1 MTLLKIIL
9 ELRSTRLRLIS
20 GEEVSIPNAIVFTST
35 VINNTYFEERRAS
48 VAVTIPLADFAPK
61 ETANQICNTLKD
73 LEAIFQKPEPIVIF
87 STLTDSKV
95 TLLTR
100 FWVSSSQAIDIS
112 DAMYALHALLPNAE
126 LVIREPVGMA

>member
-1 MTLLKIIL
+1 MSQETPHQISHALKNLEMIIH
-9 ELRSTRLRLIS
+9 
-20 GEEVSIPNAIVFTST
+20 
-35 VINNTYFEERRAS
+35 
-48 VAVTIPLADFAPK
+48 
-61 ETANQICNTLKD
+61 
-73 LEAIFQKPEPIVIF
+73 KPEPTVIF

-126 LVIREPVGMA
+126 LAIREPVGMA